1 MTLYKGRIP
10 SQASSSLKNF
20 TYSIIFDKRLAPFDI
35 KASIAHVNQLEQ
47 IGIITT
53 VERDILAAAL
63 NQVLKE
69 IESGEFKF
77 LETDE
82 DIHTAIERRVIEI
95 AGTPGAKLHTG
106 RSRNDQV
113 ITALRLFVRA
123 KLIELADK
131 TIHFCEV
138 LLKKAEAYDGY
149 MPGYT
154 HLQQAQPV
162 LVAHYFLAHIYSF
175 FRDLDRI
182 SDTLKRVNV
191 SSLGA
196 GAIAG
201 SSLELR
207 PEEIAN
213 ELGFERA
220 FKNSMD
226 AVSDR
231 DFAAETLFCIA
242 LIGIHLSRLGEEVVL
257 FSSQEFGFLTL
268 DDMYSTGS
276 SMLPQKKNPDIAELA
291 RGKSGRLIGNL
302 TGLLATL
309 KGLPLSYNRDLQED
323 KEPLFDSFDTI
334 INALDAMAGLVDTMK
349 FDAAKMQN
357 AADNLAS
364 GALDLCEWLV
374 ERGYTF
380 REAHE
385 LIGSIVKDSIERRVP
400 LSELVNL
407 HPDLGSEALE
417 ILAPGQSV
425 ARKKSPGSTSR
436 NSVEAQKKDC
446 KESLEQYRSK
456 FKKEG

>member
-268 DDMYSTGS
+268 DDMY
-276 SMLPQKKNPDIAELA
+276 
-291 RGKSGRLIGNL
+291 
-302 TGLLATL
+302 
-309 KGLPLSYNRDLQED
+309 
-323 KEPLFDSFDTI
+323 
-334 INALDAMAGLVDTMK
+334 
-349 FDAAKMQN
+349 
-357 AADNLAS
+357 
-364 GALDLCEWLV
+364 
-374 ERGYTF
+374 
-380 REAHE
+380 
-385 LIGSIVKDSIERRVP
+385 
-400 LSELVNL
+400 
-407 HPDLGSEALE
+407 
-417 ILAPGQSV
+417 
-425 ARKKSPGSTSR
+425 
-436 NSVEAQKKDC
+436 
-446 KESLEQYRSK
+446 
-456 FKKEG
+456 

>member
-1 MTLYKGRIP
+1 
-10 SQASSSLKNF
+10 
-20 TYSIIFDKRLAPFDI
+20 
-35 KASIAHVNQLEQ
+35 
-47 IGIITT
+47 
-53 VERDILAAAL
+53 
-63 NQVLKE
+63 
-69 IESGEFKF
+69 
-77 LETDE
+77 
-82 DIHTAIERRVIEI
+82 
-95 AGTPGAKLHTG
+95 
-106 RSRNDQV
+106 
-113 ITALRLFVRA
+113 
-123 KLIELADK
+123 
-131 TIHFCEV
+131 
-138 LLKKAEAYDGY
+138 
-149 MPGYT
+149 
-154 HLQQAQPV
+154 
-162 LVAHYFLAHIYSF
+162 
-175 FRDLDRI
+175 
-182 SDTLKRVNV
+182 
-191 SSLGA
+191 
-196 GAIAG
+196 
-201 SSLELR
+201 
-207 PEEIAN
+207 
-213 ELGFERA
+213 
-220 FKNSMD
+220 
-226 AVSDR
+226 
-231 DFAAETLFCIA
+231 
-242 LIGIHLSRLGEEVVL
+242 
-257 FSSQEFGFLTL
+257 
-268 DDMYSTGS
+268 
-276 SMLPQKKNPDIAELA
+276 MLPQKKNPDIAELA

-456 FKKEG
+456 LKKES

>member
-456 FKKEG
+456 LKKES